1 MKTRFIVWAV
11 VLFVLFAF
19 GFIWLINHA
28 FVVMTFATIFKI
40 AGAFII
46 STVIEFVSVIEKDY
60 DTS

>member
-11 VLFVLFAF
+11 VLFVLFA
-19 GFIWLINHA
+19 A

-46 STVIEFVSVIEKDY
+46 STVISYWIGYMRGHHNASTKV
-60 DTS
+60 